1 MLKWLIITFIVLSGL
16 MVILLGL
23 GYLLAE
29 NEKSSTLLKN
39 QLALE
44 AQLQQEKLQQKR
56 NLSEY
61 TKIIT
66 TDDVK
71 ATPKQTNANIMA
83 LFEDTLINNLTC
95 VTIAQCKLV
104 TIKFKNI
111 DCQLASNV
119 IGVSQLKK
127 IATQKVSLDSCP
139 MANQLSELACQQN
152 ICTLISAN
160 K

>member
-1 MLKWLIITFIVLSGL
+1 MRKWLIITLIVLSGF

-61 TKIIT
+61 SKIIT
-66 TDDVK
+66 TDDSTVMS
-71 ATPKQTNANIMA
+71 KQVDANIRQR
-83 LFEDTLINNLTC
+83 FENTLINNLTC

-111 DCQLASNV
+111 DCQLASNI

-127 IATQKVSLDSCP
+127 IATEQVTLDSCP
-139 MANQLSELACQQN
+139 MANQQTELACQQN
-152 ICTLISAN
+152 VCSLISVP

>member
-1 MLKWLIITFIVLSGL
+1 MLKWLIITLIALSGL

-44 AQLQQEKLQQKR
+44 AQLQEEKLQQKR

-61 TKIIT
+61 SKIIT
-66 TDDVK
+66 TNDSKV
-71 ATPKQTNANIMA
+71 TSKQTNANIMA

-104 TIKFKNI
+104 TIQFKNI
-111 DCQLASNV
+111 DCQLASNI

-127 IATQKVSLDSCP
+127 IATQQISLDSCP
-139 MANQLSELACQQN
+139 MANQPSELACQQN
-152 ICTLISAN
+152 VCTLISTN